1 MRKMRKDCIAC
12 GGKMID
18 LGKMELQKGSYGLF
32 LGSLS
37 NLVSGALE
45 VEAAV
50 CEQCRRMDFYLRGED
65 TEDADRI
72 VQTECPYCGRS
83 HDLDDAV
90 CPHCGKRLMT
100 LD

>member
-1 MRKMRKDCIAC
+1 MRKNCIAC

-18 LGKMELQKGSYGLF
+18 LGTMELQKGSYGLF
-32 LGSLS
+32 LGPLS
-37 NLVSGALE
+37 NLVSGSLE
-45 VEAAV
+45 VNAMV
-50 CEQCRRMDFYLRGED
+50 CEKCRRMDFYLCGDDMEEPD
-65 TEDADRI
+65 KIA
-72 VQTECPYCGRS
+72 QTECPYCGKP